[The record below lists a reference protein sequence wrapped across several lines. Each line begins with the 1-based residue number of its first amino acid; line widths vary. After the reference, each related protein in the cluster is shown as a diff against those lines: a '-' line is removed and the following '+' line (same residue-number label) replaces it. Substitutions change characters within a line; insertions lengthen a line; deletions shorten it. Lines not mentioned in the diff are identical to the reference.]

1 MKKLFLILLLAPIIT
16 FAQNTSG
23 ISYQALIVDK
33 EGDKLP
39 GFDNPNTPF
48 ANKSVCLR
56 FSLINEQTNSTDYV
70 ETQTVTTNEF
80 GIVNT
85 IIGTGNPTTTVL
97 WDEVLWGILQKRL
110 VVAVDLTANCN
121 SFTVISDQILNYTP
135 YAYFSKNSKND
146 EQVEN
151 NKTDINQLRI
161 DVDQNEA
168 DADAADAN
176 LQSNIDAFLSDVN
189 NNEAAANTAIAA
201 VQADVDQN
209 EADAD
214 AAIAAKQDV
223 INGGATTITSDNLSA
238 NFALLSDSNGKVAV
252 SSVTATELSY
262 VGGVTSAIQTQIDN
276 LLNKITTLE
285 NDVATLQQ
293 LHFPEITL
301 TGSTPF
307 THEIGDNY
315 FDAGATAND
324 LNDGDITSSI
334 VTVNPVDKDTV
345 GTYTVTYNVTDSDGN
360 AATEVTRTVTV
371 ADTTAPEITGSEN
384 VNVNENET
392 AVGTYSANESVTWS
406 LSGVDSSNFSY
417 NETSGALVFSSAP
430 NYEVP
435 TDDDSN
441 NVYTLTLTATDP
453 YGNATSVNIS
463 ITVVNVVEAFDS
475 SLFSI
480 QATTTTETTATIN
493 WTYSGDVGAPGVEG
507 YFLWVRIGRGG
518 SWGPATVFNETLTN
532 SASLTSYT
540 LTGLTPDTMY
550 AFRLW
555 PIYNGGT
562 KCNNCNGTGEP
573 LFTTTADTTAPE
585 ITGSENVNVNEN
597 ETAVGT
603 YSANESVTWSLS
615 GVDSSNFSYNET
627 SGALV
632 FSSAPNY
639 EVPTD
644 DDSNNVYTL
653 TLTAT
658 DPYGNATSVN
668 ISITV
673 VNVVE
678 AFDSSL
684 FSIQAT
690 TTTETTA
697 TINWTYS
704 GDVGAPGVEG
714 YFLWVRIGRGGSWG
728 PATVFNETL
737 TNSASLTSYTLTGLT
752 PDTMYA
758 FRLWPIYNG
767 GTKCNNCNGTG
778 EPLFTTTAD
787 TEASANT
794 NTRI

>member
-176 LQSNIDAFLSDVN
+176 LQSNIDAVLSDVN

-406 LSGVDSSNFSY
+406 LSGVDSSNFS
-417 NETSGALVFSSAP
+417 
-430 NYEVP
+430 
-435 TDDDSN
+435 
-441 NVYTLTLTATDP
+441 
-453 YGNATSVNIS
+453 
-463 ITVVNVVEAFDS
+463 
-475 SLFSI
+475 
-480 QATTTTETTATIN
+480 
-493 WTYSGDVGAPGVEG
+493 
-507 YFLWVRIGRGG
+507 
-518 SWGPATVFNETLTN
+518 
-532 SASLTSYT
+532 
-540 LTGLTPDTMY
+540 
-550 AFRLW
+550 
-555 PIYNGGT
+555 
-562 KCNNCNGTGEP
+562 C
-573 LFTTTADTTAPE
+573 
-585 ITGSENVNVNEN
+585 
-597 ETAVGT
+597 
-603 YSANESVTWSLS
+603 
-615 GVDSSNFSYNET
+615 NET

>member
-1 MKKLFLILLLAPIIT
+1 M
-16 FAQNTSG
+16 
-23 ISYQALIVDK
+23 
-33 EGDKLP
+33 
-39 GFDNPNTPF
+39 
-48 ANKSVCLR
+48 
-56 FSLINEQTNSTDYV
+56 
-70 ETQTVTTNEF
+70 
-80 GIVNT
+80 
-85 IIGTGNPTTTVL
+85 
-97 WDEVLWGILQKRL
+97 
-110 VVAVDLTANCN
+110 
-121 SFTVISDQILNYTP
+121 
-135 YAYFSKNSKND
+135 
-146 EQVEN
+146 
-151 NKTDINQLRI
+151 
-161 DVDQNEA
+161 
-168 DADAADAN
+168 
-176 LQSNIDAFLSDVN
+176 
-189 NNEAAANTAIAA
+189 
-201 VQADVDQN
+201 
-209 EADAD
+209 
-214 AAIAAKQDV
+214 
-223 INGGATTITSDNLSA
+223 
-238 NFALLSDSNGKVAV
+238 SDSNGKVAV

-406 LSGVDSSNFSY
+406 LSGVDSSNFSC

-518 SWGPATVFNETLTN
+518 SWGPVTVFNETLTN

-573 LFTTTADTTAPE
+573 LFTTTA
-585 ITGSENVNVNEN
+585 N
-597 ETAVGT
+597 
-603 YSANESVTWSLS
+603 
-615 GVDSSNFSYNET
+615 
-627 SGALV
+627 
-632 FSSAPNY
+632 
-639 EVPTD
+639 
-644 DDSNNVYTL
+644 
-653 TLTAT
+653 
-658 DPYGNATSVN
+658 
-668 ISITV
+668 
-673 VNVVE
+673 
-678 AFDSSL
+678 
-684 FSIQAT
+684 
-690 TTTETTA
+690 
-697 TINWTYS
+697 
-704 GDVGAPGVEG
+704 
-714 YFLWVRIGRGGSWG
+714 
-728 PATVFNETL
+728 
-737 TNSASLTSYTLTGLT
+737 
-752 PDTMYA
+752 
-758 FRLWPIYNG
+758 
-767 GTKCNNCNGTG
+767 
-778 EPLFTTTAD
+778 
-787 TEASANT
+787 
-794 NTRI
+794 

>member
-176 LQSNIDAFLSDVN
+176 LQSNIDAVLSDVN
-189 NNEAAANTAIAA
+189 NNEAAASTAIAA

-518 SWGPATVFNETLTN
+518 SWGPVTVFNETLTN

-562 KCNNCNGTGEP
+562 T
-573 LFTTTADTTAPE
+573 
-585 ITGSENVNVNEN
+585 
-597 ETAVGT
+597 
-603 YSANESVTWSLS
+603 
-615 GVDSSNFSYNET
+615 
-627 SGALV
+627 
-632 FSSAPNY
+632 
-639 EVPTD
+639 
-644 DDSNNVYTL
+644 
-653 TLTAT
+653 
-658 DPYGNATSVN
+658 
-668 ISITV
+668 
-673 VNVVE
+673 
-678 AFDSSL
+678 
-684 FSIQAT
+684 
-690 TTTETTA
+690 
-697 TINWTYS
+697 
-704 GDVGAPGVEG
+704 
-714 YFLWVRIGRGGSWG
+714 
-728 PATVFNETL
+728 
-737 TNSASLTSYTLTGLT
+737 
-752 PDTMYA
+752 
-758 FRLWPIYNG
+758 
-767 GTKCNNCNGTG
+767 CNNCNGTG

>member
-176 LQSNIDAFLSDVN
+176 LQSNIDAVLSDVN

-573 LFTTTADTTAPE
+573 LFTTTADT
-585 ITGSENVNVNEN
+585 
-597 ETAVGT
+597 
-603 YSANESVTWSLS
+603 
-615 GVDSSNFSYNET
+615 
-627 SGALV
+627 
-632 FSSAPNY
+632 
-639 EVPTD
+639 
-644 DDSNNVYTL
+644 
-653 TLTAT
+653 
-658 DPYGNATSVN
+658 
-668 ISITV
+668 
-673 VNVVE
+673 
-678 AFDSSL
+678 
-684 FSIQAT
+684 
-690 TTTETTA
+690 
-697 TINWTYS
+697 
-704 GDVGAPGVEG
+704 
-714 YFLWVRIGRGGSWG
+714 
-728 PATVFNETL
+728 
-737 TNSASLTSYTLTGLT
+737 
-752 PDTMYA
+752 
-758 FRLWPIYNG
+758 
-767 GTKCNNCNGTG
+767 
-778 EPLFTTTAD
+778 
-787 TEASANT
+787 EASANT